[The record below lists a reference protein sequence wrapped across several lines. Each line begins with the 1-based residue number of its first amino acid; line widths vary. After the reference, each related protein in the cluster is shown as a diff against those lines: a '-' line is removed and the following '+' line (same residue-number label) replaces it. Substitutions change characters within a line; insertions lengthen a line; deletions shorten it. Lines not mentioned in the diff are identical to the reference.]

1 MTTNKYDNITID
13 YKFEQAELDARVFQA
28 EIEYE
33 GNTQGAQGFDHE
45 TGKNFVI
52 IDAAIVPI
60 FEDTLAEAMEAFHVK
75 RVEGYTLH
83 NTQYEFPTV
92 ISGNGVVPTITF
104 AMRKP
109 QTVIDARLAEIA
121 KEVEAT
127 YRAELAVKYGAF
139 IEAMAA
145 REIHEEELAEKERLA
160 AVAAKA
166 ELKRGQRIS
175 ALKAEL
181 NEAFPA

>member
-1 MTTNKYDNITID
+1 MTNKYDNITID

-28 EIEYE
+28 EVEYE
-33 GNTQGAQGFDHE
+33 GNTQGAQGFDHV

-52 IDAAIVPI
+52 TDAAIVPI
-60 FEDTLAEAMEAFHVK
+60 FEDALADAMEAFHVK
-75 RVEGYTLH
+75 RAEGYTLH

-92 ISGNGVVPTITF
+92 ISGNGVVPTISF

-109 QTVIDARLAEIA
+109 EAVVKARLAEIA
-121 KEVEAT
+121 KEVEAV
-127 YRAELAVKYGAF
+127 YRAELAVKYDVF

-145 REIHEEELAEKERLA
+145 RELHKEELAEEARQA
-160 AVAAKA
+160 AIAAKA
-166 ELKRGQRIS
+166 EVKRGQRIS